1 MDLINLEINI
11 EQDAS
16 LDVVS
21 CISSANE
28 GAGKGD
34 EQWRSLWREPMQTEH
49 LKAVRACADS
59 LAPSCTTLLV
69 IGIGGSALGTKAI
82 HESLSLNNGP
92 CLFVLDTIDP
102 HTVQRTI
109 DAITV
114 TDPNFEHTVVAV
126 ISKSGETAEIMA
138 LLMVIQRAM
147 PRATFVAITGS
158 SGTLHRIASARDWSI
173 LPIPKGVCGR
183 FSVLSPVGLFPAA
196 MCGIDIVGLLDGAQI
211 MDDRCRLMTENPA
224 AILAASL
231 ISSLNMNRSMHI
243 MMPYCDRLTQFAH
256 WYVQLWAESL
266 GKNNKSGVR
275 VGPTPIAAVGVT
287 DQHSMLQLWRDG
299 PADKVIGFI
308 RLLEFQDIDLGTS
321 AVDASMQ
328 WLCGHTL
335 GSLLHAEQQATAKTM
350 LDANQ
355 ATWTLTLQR
364 LDACAIGQFI
374 ALWQNTVAIAGRLL
388 DVNPYNQPGVELGK
402 QLVRQTLESH

>member
-1 MDLINLEINI
+1 
-11 EQDAS
+11 
-16 LDVVS
+16 
-21 CISSANE
+21 
-28 GAGKGD
+28 
-34 EQWRSLWREPMQTEH
+34 
-49 LKAVRACADS
+49 
-59 LAPSCTTLLV
+59 
-69 IGIGGSALGTKAI
+69 
-82 HESLSLNNGP
+82 
-92 CLFVLDTIDP
+92 
-102 HTVQRTI
+102 
-109 DAITV
+109 
-114 TDPNFEHTVVAV
+114 
-126 ISKSGETAEIMA
+126 
-138 LLMVIQRAM
+138 MVIQRAM